1 MRRTVNVQKKEMV
14 GYIFIVLFIIS
25 ACFGS
30 IQSCRL
36 ERNRR
41 ELEHVRNEL
50 ECARDREQYIKN
62 TVDGYIGRTS
72 EILSQSVTTVTELRA
87 QIREVR
93 INYEEMENFIHC
105 LPSCSSGNND
115 LVSDR
120 EE

>member
-1 MRRTVNVQKKEMV
+1 M
-14 GYIFIVLFIIS
+14 YIFIILFIIS
-25 ACFGS
+25 ACFGT

-41 ELEHVRNEL
+41 ELEHIRTEY

-72 EILSQSVTTVTELRA
+72 EILSQSVTTVTELRK
-87 QIREVR
+87 QLREVR
-93 INYEEMENFIHC
+93 VNYEEMENFIHC
-105 LPSCSSGNND
+105 LPSDSSGDDNT
-115 LVSDR
+115 VSYR

>member
-1 MRRTVNVQKKEMV
+1 MRRTSNVQKMV
-14 GYIFIVLFIIS
+14 GYIFIILFIVS
-25 ACFGS
+25 ACFGT

-41 ELEHVRNEL
+41 ELEHIRNEL

-105 LPSCSSGNND
+105 LPSCDSGNND